1 MDINHQKE
9 REMILKI
16 EAAVGAGDDFLATVL
31 DAVAKERSTAMIQVA
46 GEYGHLYITE
56 IEVIEDDD

>member
-1 MDINHQKE
+1 
-9 REMILKI
+9 MILKI